1 LASTGPAVCKPY
13 TSCADAFYLTHTACQ
28 TASSKC
34 TTNGST
40 GCIPLAGCSSYA
52 SAGCVYNNVGM
63 VYSSGAVTSTG
74 DCTWDTTA
82 LACRDK
88 NC

>member
-1 LASTGPAVCKPY
+1 MASTGPAVCKPY

-52 SAGCVYNNVGM
+52 
-63 VYSSGAVTSTG
+63 
-74 DCTWDTTA
+74 
-82 LACRDK
+82 
-88 NC
+88 